1 MSVLFTAPQR
11 LCTEATLQEETMS
24 TEQSIIPNVLETLVT
39 SLSAFDEVKSVIL
52 FGSRAYGDA
61 DPRSD
66 VDLAISAPRMN
77 HRRWLNMKLLA
88 EEAPTLLSIT
98 LVRLEDSPSELRER
112 VLKEGI
118 VLYEQ
123 EKGRPTT
130 T

>member
-1 MSVLFTAPQR
+1 M
-11 LCTEATLQEETMS
+11 
-24 TEQSIIPNVLETLVT
+24 IPNVLETLVT
-39 SLSAFDEVKSVIL
+39 SLAAFEEVKSVIL

-77 HRRWLNMKLLA
+77 LRRWLNMKQLA

-123 EKGRPTT
+123 KKDR
-130 T
+130 

>member
-1 MSVLFTAPQR
+1 MEYR
-11 LCTEATLQEETMS
+11 M
-24 TEQSIIPNVLETLVT
+24 IPNVLETLVN
-39 SLSAFDEVKSVIL
+39 SFSAFDEVKSVIL

-77 HRRWLNMKLLA
+77 LRRWLNMKLLA

-112 VLKEGI
+112 VMKEGI

-123 EKGRPTT
+123 EEGR
-130 T
+130 

>member
-1 MSVLFTAPQR
+1 MNVLFTAP
-11 LCTEATLQEETMS
+11 LCLCIEATLQEEMMS
-24 TEQSIIPNVLETLVT
+24 TEQSMIPNVLETLVT

-66 VDLAISAPRMN
+66 VDLAISAPQIN

-123 EKGRPTT
+123 EKGR
-130 T
+130 

>member
-1 MSVLFTAPQR
+1 MT
-11 LCTEATLQEETMS
+11 TTQEM
-24 TEQSIIPNVLETLVT
+24 IPPALETLVNC
-39 SLSAFDEVKSVIL
+39 LSAFDEVKSVIL

-66 VDLAISAPRMN
+66 IDLAISAPQLNLRS
-77 HRRWLNMKLLA
+77 WLNMKLLA

-112 VLKEGI
+112 VLKEGV

-123 EKGRPTT
+123 EKDRR
-130 T
+130 

>member
-1 MSVLFTAPQR
+1 MSVLFIAPQR
-11 LCTEATLQEETMS
+11 LCTEATLQEERMR
-24 TEQSIIPNVLETLVT
+24 TEQNMIPNVLETLVT

-66 VDLAISAPRMN
+66 VDLAISAPQMN

-123 EKGRPTT
+123 EKGR
-130 T
+130 

>member
-1 MSVLFTAPQR
+1 M
-11 LCTEATLQEETMS
+11 
-24 TEQSIIPNVLETLVT
+24 IPTVLETLVN
-39 SLSAFDEVKSVIL
+39 SFSAFDEVKSVIL

-77 HRRWLNMKLLA
+77 LRRWLNMKLLA

-123 EKGRPTT
+123 KKDR
-130 T
+130 

>member
-1 MSVLFTAPQR
+1 MS
-11 LCTEATLQEETMS
+11 ATQDT
-24 TEQSIIPNVLETLVT
+24 IPHVLEGLIN

-77 HRRWLNMKLLA
+77 LRRWLNLKLLA

-112 VLKEGI
+112 VLREGV

-123 EKGRPTT
+123 KKGRG
-130 T
+130 

>member
-1 MSVLFTAPQR
+1 M
-11 LCTEATLQEETMS
+11 
-24 TEQSIIPNVLETLVT
+24 IPNVLETLVT
-39 SLSAFDEVKSVIL
+39 SLSAFDEVRSVIL

-123 EKGRPTT
+123 EKGR
-130 T
+130 